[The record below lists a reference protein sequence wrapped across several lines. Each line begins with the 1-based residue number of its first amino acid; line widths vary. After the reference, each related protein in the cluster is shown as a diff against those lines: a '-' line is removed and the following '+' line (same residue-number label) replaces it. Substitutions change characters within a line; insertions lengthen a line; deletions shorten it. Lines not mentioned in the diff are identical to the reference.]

1 VYMLKGVKGYGL
13 GVYGLGVLGFG
24 VLASDLRNNGSGLR
38 V

>member
-1 VYMLKGVKGYGL
+1 MLKGVKGYGL

>member
-1 VYMLKGVKGYGL
+1 MYMLKGVEGYGL

-24 VLASDLRNNGSGLR
+24 VLAFDLRNNGSGLR